1 MLLCPVKLTYGQA
14 EHIEPL
20 SLLDTGA
27 GTCHMTYPLWLNMG
41 LHKICW
47 NTNPNLC
54 KLAGINSPNDMSFDS
69 LPLVATTSILGDGSV
84 VKVYEIKLDKLQ
96 LGLQKLGFNQFIEMN
111 DITVRLIG
119 HDHAAF
125 IVGWNVL
132 KYLEINYTPSLT
144 EPNCQLTL
152 TDVGQRLFT
161 HERKNGI
168 SNHMQSMFNYMTV
181 QNIN

>member
-27 GTCHMTYPLWLNMG
+27 GICHMTYPLWLNMG

-47 NTNPNLC
+47 DANPDLC
-54 KLAGINSPNDMSFDS
+54 KLAGINTPEDMTFDS
-69 LPLVATTSILGDGSV
+69 LPLVATSSIMGDGSV
-84 VKVYEIKLDKLQ
+84 VKVYEIKLNKLQ
-96 LGLQKLGFNQFIEMN
+96 LGLQKLGFNHFIEME

-132 KYLEINYTPSLT
+132 KYLDIQYTPSLAN
-144 EPNCQLTL
+144 PICQLTL
-152 TDVGQRLFT
+152 TDEGQQLFW
-161 HERKNGI
+161 HDRQNKI
-168 SNHMQSMFNYMTV
+168 SNHMQSMFNF
-181 QNIN
+181 ILR